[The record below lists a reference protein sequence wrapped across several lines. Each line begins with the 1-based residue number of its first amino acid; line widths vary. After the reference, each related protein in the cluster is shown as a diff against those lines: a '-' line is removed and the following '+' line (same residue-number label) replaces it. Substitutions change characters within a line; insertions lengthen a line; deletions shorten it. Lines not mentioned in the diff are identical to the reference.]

1 MRCLDQTS
9 LATPCEIVLHC
20 ASSQTFQS
28 RSNSFYCQLCFLV
41 GQDKDAPHLQT
52 SCWSK
57 GGYPCIVIF
66 GEPPQMSK
74 QGGYSC
80 RCSNCY
86 FQISTR
92 MSHAFLRQPEIW
104 KLPPQD
110 LNIKLLGYKWMDKQ
124 TNRVPTYFL
133 TDDCAKNSL
142 KQIFCRK
149 SWFLNLLGSIKHPWK
164 KTRNT
169 LGTLMKNP

>member
-66 GEPPQMSK
+66 REPPQMSK
-74 QGGYSC
+74 QGG
-80 RCSNCY
+80 
-86 FQISTR
+86 I
-92 MSHAFLRQPEIW
+92 FLQV
-104 KLPPQD
+104 L
-110 LNIKLLGYKWMDKQ
+110 KLLFSDIHEDVPCFFKTARNLEITTTGSKYKTPWLQMDGQ
-124 TNRVPTYFL
+124 TN
-133 TDDCAKNSL
+133 
-142 KQIFCRK
+142 KQ
-149 SWFLNLLGSIKHPWK
+149 SANLL
-164 KTRNT
+164 
-169 LGTLMKNP
+169 LD

>member
-1 MRCLDQTS
+1 M
-9 LATPCEIVLHC
+9 LHIY
-20 ASSQTFQS
+20 
-28 RSNSFYCQLCFLV
+28 RPLV
-41 GQDKDAPHLQT
+41 GR
-52 SCWSK
+52 K
-57 GGYPCIVIF
+57 GDILALSFSENPRRC
-66 GEPPQMSK
+66 PNR
-74 QGGYSC
+74 GGYSC

-164 KTRNT
+164 KYKKYPWYTHEKSLT
-169 LGTLMKNP
+169 